1 MNKFWKVA
9 VYEYRRHVLRRR
21 FLFGLLSVPLMILVI
36 GVVIFFLIQSERD
49 NRPLGYVDQS
59 GLLVNPVSIPSASLT
74 EKPLK
79 MIPFESEEQ
88 AEEAL
93 SSGQIQAYYVLGVD
107 FLQTS
112 QARLVSLKQPN
123 SSAQSQFRDF
133 IRANLLAGQPEQVVE
148 RVTGGDHLEV
158 RSLDGSRKM
167 EQDDFINILAPFF
180 LGLAFMIA
188 IFSTSGYLM
197 QAVVEEKENRTV
209 EVLLTS
215 VSPFQL
221 MGGKIMGIIAVGLT
235 QLLFWGLM
243 AAVGVWIGRRYIEWL
258 QALQFSLGMLAL
270 LMLVFIPAFVM
281 ISALMASVGA
291 TVTEAREGQQITGLF
306 TLPVVLPYWFTY
318 QIMSNPN
325 GPLALGL
332 SIFPLT
338 APITLPMRVAFAVI
352 PTWQIAL
359 SVGFLTLSAL
369 FTLWLAGRAF
379 RLGMLQY
386 GKRLSLRQIIFKAT
400 TDGMQ

>member
-9 VYEYRRHVLRRR
+9 LYEYRRHVLRRR

-36 GVVIFFLIQSERD
+36 GVVIFFLIRSEQD
-49 NRPLGYVDQS
+49 NRPLGYVDES
-59 GLLVNPVSIPSASLT
+59 GLLANPVSIPSSSLS
-74 EKPLK
+74 EKPLT
-79 MIPFESEEQ
+79 MIPYESEAQ
-88 AEEAL
+88 AKAAL
-93 SSGQIQAYYVLGVD
+93 KSGQIQAYYVLEAD

-112 QARLVSLKQPN
+112 RASLVSLKQPN
-123 SSAQSQFRDF
+123 SSAQNQFRDF
-133 IRANLLAGQPEQVVE
+133 IRANLLAGQPEVVIR

-167 EQDDFINILAPFF
+167 GEDDFINILAPFF

-188 IFSTSGYLM
+188 MFSTSGYLM

-221 MGGKIMGIIAVGLT
+221 MGGKIIGIIAVGLT
-235 QLLFWGLM
+235 QLVLWGLM
-243 AAVGVWIGRRYIEWL
+243 AFVAVWIGRRTFVWL
-258 QALQFSLGMLAL
+258 QTFQFSLGTIGLLA
-270 LMLVFIPAFVM
+270 LVFIPAFVM

-325 GPLALGL
+325 GPLAVGL
-332 SIFPLT
+332 SFFPLT

-352 PTWQIAL
+352 PAWQVAL
-359 SVGFLTLSAL
+359 TIGILVLAAL
-369 FTLWLAGRAF
+369 FSLWLAGRAF

-386 GKRLSLRQIIFKAT
+386 GKRLSLRQIIFRSNVEGA
-400 TDGMQ
+400 Q